1 VTEIELVEG
10 DEAIELEGS
19 IFNPN
24 RTVDLQALY
33 RRGLEQDAR
42 GAAYKTVAT
51 FSGLTQRR
59 LWLKEGNFPS
69 TDGHEILAP
78 FKNPFFYRIVE
89 HELAHILFQSSI
101 EGKVAFIRL
110 YVEQVKKSFAQQG
123 QALEDHH
130 ADHLK
135 ELLSVIIGI
144 LEDARVESLWAL
156 LYPGSFIE
164 MQAMH
169 KHMVQKFI
177 GRAHLCPSTYLCV
190 VSAKVEPP
198 PGPYDY
204 LRPAMEDALL
214 KVERRGFA
222 ATLAVA
228 KWLMQQFVSE
238 IAQPR
243 RVPQNPQTQSLAA
256 QALQRLK
263 NRAPATP
270 EAPTTP
276 EDRTVPVDAGART
289 KAFERLLEVM
299 GCPSALYS
307 WRDDVVPDKRV
318 TKDEKDRGRAAA
330 EFVQNMDTRDD
341 AKLEEF
347 LTASESKMAE
357 VVTRALK
364 TLGQQMGHDGWAT
377 KNAFGKVN
385 LRTAKVKRALGQEH
399 EEDRSA
405 ARRLKSVFY
414 RVLGRR
420 RFMLHETG
428 SEIDVSA
435 YIEGVVSR
443 QPVPCFRTEESGRG
457 FKVLVLVDRSGSMLG
472 EKTAQAERAC
482 RTLESAL
489 KFPFVDFRVWGFQS
503 FKMGEIDITRF
514 APGALNL
521 TSDDTEVAGA
531 TPLHLA
537 LRVAVRFM
545 EEGNEAKQIIII
557 TDGAPSHAT
566 RTGNRFATKT
576 LMTYARDEIRFARRQ
591 GMNVTGIVIGQEMK
605 DTQLS
610 FMLGPPANWRRMET
624 ERLGDGLV
632 RVVSTSFVKYLRN
645 G

>member
-1 VTEIELVEG
+1 MSNFEVVEG
-10 DEAIELEGS
+10 AEAVELERS
-19 IFNPN
+19 IFDPN
-24 RTVDLQALY
+24 RTIDLNSLY
-33 RRGLEQDAR
+33 QRGREEDVR

-51 FSGLTQRR
+51 FAGLAQRK

-110 YVEQVKKSFAQQG
+110 YVEQVKKSFALQG

-169 KHMVQKFI
+169 KHMVLKFI

-198 PGPYDY
+198 TGPYDY
-204 LRPAMEDALL
+204 LRPAMEEALL

-222 ATLAVA
+222 ATLAVS

-243 RVPQNPQTQSLAA
+243 RAPQNPQTQSLAA

-263 NRAPATP
+263 NRTS
-270 EAPTTP
+270 TTP
-276 EDRTVPVDAGART
+276 EEAPPPEDRAVLKDAGARSR
-289 KAFERLLEVM
+289 AFEKLLEVM

-307 WRDDVVPDKRV
+307 WRDDVKPTKYPTKEEREKGQKVADFV
-318 TKDEKDRGRAAA
+318 STLDTKDAG
-330 EFVQNMDTRDD
+330 
-341 AKLEEF
+341 KLEEF
-347 LTASESKMAE
+347 LASSGTKMAE
-357 VVTRALK
+357 VVERAMK
-364 TLGQQMGHDGWAT
+364 TLGQQMEHDGWIS
-377 KNAFGKVN
+377 KNAYGKVN
-385 LRTAKVKRALGQEH
+385 LKDVGVRKSEMPAL
-399 EEDRSA
+399 EDRGSVQ
-405 ARRLKSVFY
+405 RLRSVFY

-420 RFMLHETG
+420 RYTLHDSG

-435 YIEGVVSR
+435 YIEGLVSR
-443 QPVPCFRTEESGRG
+443 QSVPCFRTEQSGRG
-457 FKVLVLVDRSGSMLG
+457 FKALVLLDRSGSMG
-472 EKTAQAERAC
+472 GAKSEQAERAC
-482 RTLESAL
+482 RTLEASL
-489 KFPFVDFRVWGFQS
+489 LFPFVDFHVWGFQS
-503 FKMGEIDITRF
+503 LKMGEIDISRF
-514 APGALNL
+514 RPGRLNFS
-521 TSDDTEVAGA
+521 SDEAKVAGA

-545 EEGNEAKQIIII
+545 EQGNEAKHLILI
-557 TDGAPSHAT
+557 TDGAPTHAT
-566 RTGNRFATKT
+566 RTINRFSTQSLLT
-576 LMTYARDEIRFARRQ
+576 HARSEIRHARRS
-591 GMNVTGIVIGQEMK
+591 GMSVTGIIIGDEMK
-605 DTQLS
+605 DSQLS
-610 FMLGPPANWRRMET
+610 FMLGAPANWRRMKT
-624 ERLGDGLV
+624 ERLGEGLV
-632 RVVSTSFVKYLRN
+632 QIVASSFTKYLRN
-645 G
+645 N